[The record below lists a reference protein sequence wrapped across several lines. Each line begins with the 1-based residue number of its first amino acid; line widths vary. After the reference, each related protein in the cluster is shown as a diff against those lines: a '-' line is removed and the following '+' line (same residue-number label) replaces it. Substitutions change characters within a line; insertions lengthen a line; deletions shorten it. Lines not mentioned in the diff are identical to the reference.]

1 MTKYL
6 LLILIIN
13 TNIGFA
19 QNNLNEFLI
28 LDLPFNG
35 NAIDESGNI
44 NSLFEINGASLCNDR
59 NEIQNSAYLFDGI
72 DDYISIPHTN
82 LLNFTNSYS
91 LSFWVRLSSDI
102 VGEQERI
109 IGKGLAH
116 SGDVQNWSFTF
127 KDDQK
132 LDFFW
137 EPLDDANMLNTT
149 DQTLDSQKF
158 YHIVG
163 LVDVEEQE
171 TRLYINGNIN
181 IINSTYGSTPTT
193 NNDDLLIGVR
203 ENLQLGGGFDNYFD
217 GIIDDIKIFSKA
229 LNSCEVLALY
239 NEGTNN
245 YPSIDSVYITQ
256 NDNTLSASHY
266 ASSYIWY
273 LNDEILEG
281 VNTQDIEISIPGN
294 YQVQLQSDNCL
305 SEFTEGFNL
314 ELMDKKQPSIS
325 IYPNPSNT
333 YITINSNGQYEIK
346 LLSLINIEGRL
357 LQTEYS
363 DLMYFNDNIE
373 SGFYILK
380 ISLKDGSTF
389 NKTIVITDK

>member
-229 LNSCEVLALY
+229 LNSYEVLALY

-314 ELMDKKQPSIS
+314 ELMDMKQPSIS

-357 LQTEYS
+357 VQTEYS